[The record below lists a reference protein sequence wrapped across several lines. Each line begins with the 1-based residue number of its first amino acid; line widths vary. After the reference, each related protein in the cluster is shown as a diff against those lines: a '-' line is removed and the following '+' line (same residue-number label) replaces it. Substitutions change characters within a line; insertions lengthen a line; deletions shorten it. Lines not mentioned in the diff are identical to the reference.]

1 MSKISF
7 NSEKY
12 YLVTS
17 GPLSPLT
24 KIFFNLDHG
33 ICRDLAVFKS
43 IFETFISV
51 AERASMSAIFFWL
64 NFLILFPR
72 FFTCLFLGFCV
83 GFTGTTFREI
93 EAFLLILNFIVSIH
107 VVSKKNSI
115 DFTHFLCTY
124 VYLTFPFWTRRASP
138 CPYLSITLERK
149 LLTLSLRLRGLPPL
163 FKNAELLT

>member
-7 NSEKY
+7 KSEKY

-51 AERASMSAIFFWL
+51 EERASMSAIFFWL

-115 DFTHFLCTY
+115 DFTHFY
-124 VYLTFPFWTRRASP
+124 AHMYISPFHFGPEEPHPVHT
-138 CPYLSITLERK
+138 CQ
-149 LLTLSLRLRGLPPL
+149 
-163 FKNAELLT
+163 